1 MDPRRYPPKKTRRH
15 ETSGDSDEFVFG
27 SRVTHTQQTKKTE
40 NNALVLDYLPEGR
53 DFGSKKREPIIQC
66 IGDKWFTLLEVVPR
80 KHGDF
85 PQFSEIQLPRSE
97 KSNSGV
103 IRYIKQRISV
113 DNLTN
118 TAYEALEEAILRI
131 VNKNERRF
139 VAFFNRA
146 QPITNRIHSLQ
157 LIPGIGKKLMWEF
170 LQVRKQLPFVS
181 FQDIEERV
189 KISDIRKMLVKRILL
204 ELEGEEKHY
213 LFTIGPEKR

>member
-1 MDPRRYPPKKTRRH
+1 MDQRRFQSKKPKKTDIQN
-15 ETSGDSDEFVFG
+15 ESDEFVFG
-27 SRVTHTQQTKKTE
+27 SRVAHTHQMKKTE

-53 DFGSKKREPIIQC
+53 EFGAKKREPLIQC
-66 IGDKWFTLLEVVPR
+66 IGDKWFTLLEVIPKR
-80 KHGDF
+80 HGNF
-85 PQFSEIQLPRSE
+85 EQFSEIPLPKSE
-97 KSNSGV
+97 KGEGP
-103 IRYIKQRISV
+103 IRAIKQKITIN
-113 DNLTN
+113 DLTN
-118 TAYEALEEAILRI
+118 TAYNALEEAILRI

-181 FQDIEERV
+181 FEDIEKRV
-189 KISDIRKMLVKRILL
+189 KISDIRRMLVKRILQ

-213 LFTIGPEKR
+213 LFTAGPEKGN